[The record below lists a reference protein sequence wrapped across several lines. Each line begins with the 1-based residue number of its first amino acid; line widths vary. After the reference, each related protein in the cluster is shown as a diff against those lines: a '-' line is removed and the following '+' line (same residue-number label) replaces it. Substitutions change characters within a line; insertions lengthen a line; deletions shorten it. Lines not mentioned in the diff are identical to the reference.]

1 MQVALGELAA
11 TAGHWQGVGTQ
22 LTAMTPPTPDPPV
35 QPTTAAIS
43 IVNAAVGT
51 ATASLVAR
59 TQATA
64 DALVNAA
71 EGYGNQEATNATDMT
86 GVTQGVTV
94 V

>member
-11 TAGHWQGVGTQ
+11 TAGQWQGVGTQ
-22 LTAMTPPTPDPPV
+22 LTATTPPPPGPPF
-35 QPTTAAIS
+35 QPATAAIS
-43 IVNAAVGT
+43 IVNAAIGT
-51 ATASLVAR
+51 AIASLVAR

-64 DALVNAA
+64 GAVVNAA